1 VHEIQAPGQLISL
14 GVCKLNACTN
24 EFVRE
29 NVPQRATR
37 NGCGKIGG
45 ARESP
50 NIATVLAYQERVG
63 ALRNVIQ
70 QSQDRS
76 FLMAVAQFAV
86 KEMIACLTSPVGKLL
101 LIIGLSVKCKMCACR
116 YKLKR

>member
-1 VHEIQAPGQLISL
+1 VHKIQAPGQLIPR
-14 GVCKLNACTN
+14 GVSKLYACTN

-37 NGCGKIGG
+37 NGSGKIGG

-50 NIATVLAYQERVG
+50 NVSTVLAYQERVG

-76 FLMAVAQFAV
+76 FLMAVAQFAL
-86 KEMIACLTSPVGKLL
+86 KEVMVCLPSPVGKLL
-101 LIIGLSVKCKMCACR
+101 WIAGLSVKCQMCS
-116 YKLKR
+116 